1 MSKVITL
8 VVGLMVGFS
17 AGHYYGQRKART
29 VLSVVSSTSV
39 QPVVRPGRTVV
50 WDGRGVSID
59 FPGDSPC
66 TKAPVA
72 FPFECVVKSDAEGI
86 YPYKICAN
94 ANCSLFIDPTIKVG
108 TTGGMQHMELG
119 VKKSVEEAPPPGAI
133 YCDKSTHAVAVL
145 PATLLARQGGEV
157 LWEAQKT
164 VGQNWKVTFQP
175 SLPPP
180 CASEITSANPVCT
193 VPDAGKLGEYTYTV
207 SGASCP
213 EGSTGTFKL
222 RVF

>member
-50 WDGRGVSID
+50 WNGRGVSID

-72 FPFECVVKSDAEGI
+72 FPFECVVKGDAEGI

-94 ANCSLFIDPTIKVG
+94 ADCSLFIDPTIKVG
-108 TTGGMQHMELG
+108 TTGGMHSIGSWALRSLS
-119 VKKSVEEAPPPGAI
+119 KRLRLRAL
-133 YCDKSTHAVAVL
+133 STATRARTRLPFCRRRCWRAQVARCYGRL
-145 PATLLARQGGEV
+145 RRRWDRT
-157 LWEAQKT
+157 
-164 VGQNWKVTFQP
+164 
-175 SLPPP
+175 
-180 CASEITSANPVCT
+180 
-193 VPDAGKLGEYTYTV
+193 GK
-207 SGASCP
+207 
-213 EGSTGTFKL
+213 
-222 RVF
+222 